1 MTSYTWT
8 GGDNGSPTDF
18 SDAGN
23 WAPPGGPPGPADDAT
38 ISDSGTLPSGDAVQ
52 ITQGTEV
59 NNLTIDDGAVNDT
72 GFLLKVDTNLVV
84 GGTSTNDGIPNSLL
98 SIGGGGEIDAA
109 FLDIGQGA
117 GANGG
122 SVTVDA
128 STLKVGNYIVVGDSS
143 PGQLFLFDNASV
155 TAGTFISVGLQSGG
169 QLSINN
175 STVTLNTTTSGMNV
189 GVDAGSAGNVELN
202 NNALLSISTFL
213 SIGQDGQGTLGIYSG
228 SVVNVGPQSSPIP
241 PGTGDDLGIGV
252 GNNLN
257 GFGQVYVDGNDSELN
272 VSRSIFIGE
281 QTSNGGNL
289 LQITDG
295 AVVNVDV
302 SGDGQV
308 ENFDGVGIAFEPTFN
323 QVLVPPGTVPQP
335 SSTPE
340 DKVAVDG
347 LGSELSV
354 NGTIVVGVN
363 GVGELDVSDGAA
375 VVASDN
381 FSGGVDVGVSGAGQ
395 GAGSQGTINVES
407 GSSFT
412 AGNLKVGDGGTGVL
426 QVVGD
431 SSVSLGNDLA
441 IGAQAGSNG
450 TVQVGDVN
458 QSPDTSTLSVSNIN
472 VGGDFG
478 GPGGNG
484 LLQVEDAA
492 VVSIASELAVYGASA
507 APLAADPL
515 GTVDLTALGTG
526 AVVVGAFPDGEDASQ
541 FPGDLVLN
549 PGGTL
554 DLDNGL
560 IKGGT
565 LFFNGGTLDVTPALD
580 QIDDQHSVL
589 QDVTIE
595 GQDLSVAN
603 AVLTLAGG
611 THGDVFG
618 EGGFDNVLIDA
629 TGSLID
635 LRDDSGTGIYDLE
648 QIINATD
655 IALTVDV
662 GAAGILS
669 IGPTGNINGT
679 GALFSDY
686 ISPSSDGFFSGD
698 VDLQNNGLVDA
709 VYNDASSGLPL
720 SEQAQLS
727 ILTNTITNESGGIFR
742 ADGGA
747 TLNIG
752 NDAVLLDATHVFTNL
767 QDNGD
772 GTTSL
777 VDGAYEAFGGN
788 IDINGSASGGPLGP
802 ISTLEAVLYLGTGSV
817 GSSTGNGDLF
827 VNGTDIELSLTTI
840 TPTSDSGEGNLILL
854 NITTNWNNPIEIQGL
869 TSAEETNTPSWN
881 LEDGTSGQGGGLY
894 LQNATFNGPELT
906 IDGANPSDPGSA
918 PAFINVSSG
927 NGNIN
932 APVTMNGY
940 VSVFNG
946 SLEFG
951 NAVTG
956 TDGQY
961 FINATDFDQQPFG
974 IVFQSEP
981 HGHREHRNVHS
992 GQHPK
997 RAVDWAQ
1004 RLSGRL
1010 PSDDP
1015 RLRGDRRHRR
1025 ADGPRGLGDLCS
1037 GGRIYR
1043 CARA

>member
-1 MTSYTWT
+1 M
-8 GGDNGSPTDF
+8 
-18 SDAGN
+18 
-23 WAPPGGPPGPADDAT
+23 
-38 ISDSGTLPSGDAVQ
+38 
-52 ITQGTEV
+52 
-59 NNLTIDDGAVNDT
+59 
-72 GFLLKVDTNLVV
+72 
-84 GGTSTNDGIPNSLL
+84 
-98 SIGGGGEIDAA
+98 
-109 FLDIGQGA
+109 
-117 GANGG
+117 
-122 SVTVDA
+122 
-128 STLKVGNYIVVGDSS
+128 
-143 PGQLFLFDNASV
+143 
-155 TAGTFISVGLQSGG
+155 
-169 QLSINN
+169 
-175 STVTLNTTTSGMNV
+175 
-189 GVDAGSAGNVELN
+189 
-202 NNALLSISTFL
+202 
-213 SIGQDGQGTLGIYSG
+213 
-228 SVVNVGPQSSPIP
+228 
-241 PGTGDDLGIGV
+241 
-252 GNNLN
+252 
-257 GFGQVYVDGNDSELN
+257 
-272 VSRSIFIGE
+272 
-281 QTSNGGNL
+281 
-289 LQITDG
+289 
-295 AVVNVDV
+295 
-302 SGDGQV
+302 
-308 ENFDGVGIAFEPTFN
+308 
-323 QVLVPPGTVPQP
+323 
-335 SSTPE
+335 
-340 DKVAVDG
+340 
-347 LGSELSV
+347 
-354 NGTIVVGVN
+354 
-363 GVGELDVSDGAA
+363 
-375 VVASDN
+375 
-381 FSGGVDVGVSGAGQ
+381 
-395 GAGSQGTINVES
+395 NVES

-450 TVQVGDVN
+450 TVQVGDVD

-635 LRDDSGTGIYDLE
+635 LRDDLGTGIYDLE

-662 GAAGILS
+662 GAAGFLS

-827 VNGTDIELSLTTI
+827 VNGTDIEVI
-840 TPTSDSGEGNLILL
+840 ADHHHAHVRFRRGKPDPPQHYDE
-854 NITTNWNNPIEIQGL
+854 
-869 TSAEETNTPSWN
+869 
-881 LEDGTSGQGGGLY
+881 LE
-894 LQNATFNGPELT
+894 
-906 IDGANPSDPGSA
+906 
-918 PAFINVSSG
+918 
-927 NGNIN
+927 
-932 APVTMNGY
+932 
-940 VSVFNG
+940 
-946 SLEFG
+946 
-951 NAVTG
+951 
-956 TDGQY
+956 
-961 FINATDFDQQPFG
+961 
-974 IVFQSEP
+974 
-981 HGHREHRNVHS
+981 
-992 GQHPK
+992 
-997 RAVDWAQ
+997 
-1004 RLSGRL
+1004 
-1010 PSDDP
+1010 
-1015 RLRGDRRHRR
+1015 
-1025 ADGPRGLGDLCS
+1025 
-1037 GGRIYR
+1037 
-1043 CARA
+1043 